1 MSTINP
7 ECLDVALSETVKCFS
22 RGVNTAE
29 TFFLCRKQDTA
40 VGDVRVW
47 WKVLR
52 TQHQMLQEMKTI
64 EDQIDKMQMEAE
76 EKTRK
81 ASIAEILLVTENL
94 L

>member
-1 MSTINP
+1 MF
-7 ECLDVALSETVKCFS
+7 DVALSETVKCFS
-22 RGVNTAE
+22 RGVNAAE
-29 TFFLCRKQDTA
+29 TFFLRRKQDTA

-64 EDQIDKMQMEAE
+64 EDQIDKTQMEVE